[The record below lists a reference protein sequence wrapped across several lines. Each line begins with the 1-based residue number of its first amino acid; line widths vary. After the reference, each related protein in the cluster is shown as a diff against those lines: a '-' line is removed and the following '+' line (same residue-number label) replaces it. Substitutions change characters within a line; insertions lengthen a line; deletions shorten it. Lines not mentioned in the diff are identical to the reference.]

1 MTFHA
6 KVSGYADPALHAQ
19 GLYIGGVWHKGDGIP
34 VLDPST
40 GNLLAE
46 VAIEQLSGG

>member
-6 KVSGYADPALHAQ
+6 KFSGYADPALHAA
-19 GLYIGGVWHKGDGIP
+19 GLYIGGKWQSGSGIT

-40 GNLLAE
+40 GNLLA
-46 VAIEQLSGG
+46 VLLA